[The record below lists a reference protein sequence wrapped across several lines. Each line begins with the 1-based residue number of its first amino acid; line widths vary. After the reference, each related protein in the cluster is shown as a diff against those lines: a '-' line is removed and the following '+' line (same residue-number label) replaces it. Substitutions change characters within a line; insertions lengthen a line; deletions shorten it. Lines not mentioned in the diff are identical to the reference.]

1 MSNIPVLYSFRR
13 CPYAMR
19 ARLAIASAGQS
30 FQLREILLRDKP
42 EEMLKASPKATVPV
56 AVLTDNNV
64 IDESLDIA
72 LWVLKQHDPHQL
84 LLPPSGSLEDMLALI
99 ETQDGLV
106 GTTLSIPGAPPL
118 SLTLKGDGPLD
129 AFTADLAVATE
140 GVNRFGGRVSLRGQD
155 GDTGFTAETW
165 RQGLFV
171 NVAAPFL
178 TIQALLPALRRAP
191 ASKIAII
198 SSAMGSQ
205 ERAPGGSYT
214 YRASKAAALNI
225 ARNLSCDLAPQGISV
240 AAYHP
245 GWVRTDMGG
254 AGADISAGDSAAGLM
269 ARFDALGPDSTGAF
283 LNWDGTAIPF

>member
-1 MSNIPVLYSFRR
+1 MRIVITGASRGIGAELARRYVERGDTVIGTSRRGGDGLTALDFDGDPDFAPLLDRIGDDPVDLLICNAGVY
-13 CPYAMR
+13 PDK
-19 ARLAIASAGQS
+19 GQS
-30 FQLREILLRDKP
+30 L
-42 EEMLKASPKATVPV
+42 
-56 AVLTDNNV
+56 
-64 IDESLDIA
+64 
-72 LWVLKQHDPHQL
+72 
-84 LLPPSGSLEDMLALI
+84 
-99 ETQDGLV
+99 
-106 GTTLSIPGAPPL
+106 
-118 SLTLKGDGPLD
+118 
-129 AFTADLAVATE
+129 
-140 GVNRFGGRVSLRGQD
+140 
-155 GDTGFTAETW
+155 DTGFSAETW

-178 TIQALLPALRRAP
+178 TIQTLLPALRRAP

-214 YRASKAAALNI
+214 YRASKAAALNV
-225 ARNLSCDLAPQGISV
+225 ARNLACDLAPQGISV